1 MSLPGLVTGPA
12 PRPEAVAGSVGQL
25 GVARVSLLDCAL
37 PTARGGGPELL
48 PAGPATNAALSH
60 TRGEELWPQPSPARG
75 THRETSPP
83 RTEDKIDAKEPN
95 AEAIQEF

>member
-1 MSLPGLVTGPA
+1 MSLPGLVTGSA
-12 PRPEAVAGSVGQL
+12 PRPEDVAGSEGQL
-25 GVARVSLLDCAL
+25 GVASVSLLDCAL

-83 RTEDKIDAKEPN
+83 YTEDKIDAKEPTE
-95 AEAIQEF
+95 EAIQEF